1 MTTATGHTA
10 AILASTVIGTE
21 VKNMN
26 GDDLGEIEDIVLDKL
41 SNNIK
46 FVIVSFGGFLGMG
59 EKYHPLP
66 WSVLKYSP
74 EEDAYLINLS
84 KEKLKAAPA
93 DSIEALTRNDG
104 DDYRERVY
112 SYYETP
118 RYW

>member
-1 MTTATGHTA
+1 MTTATGHTT

-21 VKNMN
+21 VKNIN
-26 GDDLGEIEDIVLDKL
+26 GDGLGEIEDIVLDKL
-41 SNNIK
+41 SNSIK

-66 WSVLKYSP
+66 WSVLKYSA
-74 EEDAYLINLS
+74 EEDAYLINID

-112 SYYETP
+112 SYYDTP
-118 RYW
+118 RHW